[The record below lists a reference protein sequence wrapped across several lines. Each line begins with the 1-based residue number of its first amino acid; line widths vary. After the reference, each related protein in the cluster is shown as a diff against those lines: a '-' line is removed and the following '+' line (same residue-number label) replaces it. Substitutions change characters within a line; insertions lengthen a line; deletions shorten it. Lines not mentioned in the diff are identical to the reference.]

1 MRRALPLLVSL
12 VVLAACEPSWKGSA
26 PVTNGGGLA
35 GSHRPGTVTVY
46 GGDTVFSIARKY
58 NLSVRELID
67 ANGLKAPYALS
78 PGMVL
83 RLPGGGS
90 DYVVQKG
97 DSLILIARRHGVD
110 FASLAAVNNKR
121 PPYVIHPGERLSIP
135 RAGGT
140 QVAMAPAHSGTPNT
154 RFIASPNA
162 AAGQV
167 PPPRPAAPTAEAPAV
182 APAPS
187 QAAFAPTPT
196 IPAAPAARAGSTFLW
211 PVKGEVLAEFGPLPG
226 KGQHN
231 DGINIAAAKGTP
243 VKAAENGVVAYVG
256 NELKGFGNLLLVK
269 HADGWMTAYA
279 HTDQLMVRKGDT
291 VTRGQTIAT
300 VGSSGSVTT
309 PQLHFEIRRGTQAVN
324 PTELLGGA

>member
-1 MRRALPLLVSL
+1 
-12 VVLAACEPSWKGSA
+12 
-26 PVTNGGGLA
+26 
-35 GSHRPGTVTVY
+35 VTVY
-46 GGDTVFSIARKY
+46 AGDTVFSVARKY
-58 NLSVRELID
+58 NLSVRELIE

-110 FASLAAVNNKR
+110 FAALAAVNNKR
-121 PPYVIHPGERLSIP
+121 APYVIHPGERLTIP

-140 QVAMAPAHSGTPNT
+140 QVAAAASVPPGNPGSLVIT
-154 RFIASPNA
+154 SPNA
-162 AAGQV
+162 APGIAGA
-167 PPPRPAAPTAEAPAV
+167 PRPATVPPSV
-182 APAPS
+182 APSATA

-196 IPAAPAARAGSTFLW
+196 LPAAPPARGGTFQW
-211 PVKGEVLAEFGPLPG
+211 PLKGELLAEFGPLPG

-243 VKAAENGVVAYVG
+243 IHAAENGVVAYAG

-279 HTDQLMVRKGDT
+279 HAEQLMVRKGDT

-300 VGSSGSVTT
+300 VGNSGNVTS

-324 PTELLGGA
+324 PAELLGGA